1 MAKKNSMLKNMVSEA
16 VQDLHG
22 GKFPRDPSLMDEAE
36 EIGGP
41 ARFEKGQQRKDE
53 AVIDQLLS
61 GISGKVGYYM
71 KIKKEVRPN
80 EFMMMKVI
88 ESDWRKWADMEVAV
102 SDIVKEHTK
111 VAPLKWGTGPYR
123 VEIGCKT
130 GMRGET
136 YPNYDFY
143 INAEEEFMTPT
154 AQMHGVGGT
163 VAQSVQ
169 DPATAVAAQID
180 TLTSLVSMLGGIFP
194 KPPNPAETQAQMA
207 TAFRDGMQL
216 KVSEGSNSSQ
226 MMQTMMT
233 GMIGLMTAVM
243 AGKSEGPR
251 VVNPEE
257 SLSKTLEVM
266 KNFGVLGQQQQHKE
280 KTIVELVMELKAIGV
295 DLFKKDDPMDQIG
308 RLKQMAG
315 IASEFMGMGG
325 NGEKPSILE
334 KIVDVIGPSIPK
346 MISDIK
352 DATQNTVRVQQIA
365 GDNIRS
371 ASQRHVVG
379 PQGQPQGSPAPQ
391 GEPTT
396 YSQMNN
402 GQPGGVVN
410 NTVLSEQIK
419 AFFNGLHESVI
430 TNNRLYYP
438 VIYTTLLQD
447 IKGQQLIQGIVI
459 GQADAKNLID
469 MLQEHGDARF
479 KESEFVMKY
488 LVSYVN
494 GFIVWVKSLVSQ
506 TQSPSQGN
514 VYGRPVQSGSL
525 AQQGPQGPQGQP
537 MSNPAEVD
545 VRCVVCGSVFTYQNY
560 DEYVAD
566 ENKTCGNGGTCE
578 GALELVKGNA

>member
-1 MAKKNSMLKNMVSEA
+1 MAKKNSVLKSMVSEA

-22 GKFPRDPSLMDEAE
+22 GKFPRDPSLLDDAE

-143 INAEEEFMTPT
+143 INAEEEFMTPI

-163 VAQSVQ
+163 VAQPVQ

-180 TLTSLVSMLGGIFP
+180 TLSNLVNMLKGVFP
-194 KPPNPAETQAQMA
+194 QPTDPNTIQTQIAG
-207 TAFRDGMQL
+207 AFKEGMQL
-216 KVSEGSNSSQ
+216 KVSEGSNSTV
-226 MMQTMMT
+226 MMTTMMT
-233 GMIGLMTAVM
+233 GLMSMMTAVM
-243 AGKSEGPR
+243 AGKQEGPR
-251 VVNPEE
+251 IINPEE

-295 DLFKKDDPMDQIG
+295 DLFKKEDPMDQISK
-308 RLKQMAG
+308 LKQMAG
-315 IASEFMGMGG
+315 IAAEFMGMGSSG
-325 NGEKPSILE
+325 DKPSIFE

-365 GDNIRS
+365 GDNIRN
-371 ASQRHVVG
+371 ASQRQMVG
-379 PQGQPQGSPAPQ
+379 VQGSQGQSVPQ

-396 YSQMNN
+396 YSQMNQ

-410 NTVLSEQIK
+410 NPQVVSEQVK
-419 AFFNGLHESVI
+419 AFFHALHESVM

-438 VIYTTLLQD
+438 VIYTSLLQD
-447 IKGQQLIQGIVI
+447 VQGQQLVQGIVT
-459 GQADAKNLID
+459 GQSNAKNLID
-469 MLQEHGDARF
+469 MLQEHGDVRF

-494 GFIVWVKSLVSQ
+494 GFILWVKSLAGQ
-506 TQSPSQGN
+506 TQQQSVQ
-514 VYGRPVQSGSL
+514 PVQP
-525 AQQGPQGPQGQP
+525 AQQVNV
-537 MSNPAEVD
+537 NPVEVD
-545 VRCVVCGSVFTYQNY
+545 VRCVICGSVFTYQNY

>member
-1 MAKKNSMLKNMVSEA
+1 MAKKNSVLKNMVSEA
-16 VQDLHG
+16 VQDLQG

-163 VAQSVQ
+163 VAQLVQ
-169 DPATAVAAQID
+169 DPATAVASQID
-180 TLTSLVSMLGGIFP
+180 TLSNLVGMLGGIFP
-194 KPPNPAETQAQMA
+194 KPPDPTIVQGQIAG
-207 TAFRDGMQL
+207 AFKEGMQL
-216 KVSEGSNSSQ
+216 KVSEGSNNSQ
-226 MMQTMMT
+226 MMTTMMT
-233 GMIGLMTAVM
+233 GLMGMMTAVM
-243 AGKSEGPR
+243 AGRNNDGAR
-251 VVNPEE
+251 VVNPDE
-257 SLSKTLEVM
+257 SLSRTLEVM

-325 NGEKPSILE
+325 NGDKPSILE
-334 KIVDVIGPSIPK
+334 KIVDVLGPSIPK

-365 GDNIRS
+365 GDNIRN
-371 ASQRHVVG
+371 ASQRQMVG
-379 PQGQPQGSPAPQ
+379 SQEQSQTVPQ

-396 YSQMNN
+396 YSTMNH
-402 GQPGGVVN
+402 GQPGGQVSPQTQVV
-410 NTVLSEQIK
+410 SEQVK
-419 AFFNGLHESVI
+419 AFFNALHESVM

-438 VIYTTLLQD
+438 VIYTSLLQD
-447 IKGQQLIQGIVI
+447 VQGQQLVQGIVT
-459 GQADAKNLID
+459 GQSNAKNLID
-469 MLQEHGDARF
+469 MLQEHGDPRF

-494 GFIVWVKSLVSQ
+494 GFMVWVKSLVSQ
-506 TQSPSQGN
+506 QQTPSQGD
-514 VYGRPVQSGSL
+514 VYGRPLQSGQST
-525 AQQGPQGPQGQP
+525 QQGPQGQS

-545 VRCVVCGSVFTYQNY
+545 VRCMVCGSVFTYQNQ
-560 DEYVAD
+560 DEYIAD
-566 ENKTCGNGGTCE
+566 ENKICGNGGTCE

>member
-1 MAKKNSMLKNMVSEA
+1 MAKKNSVLKNMVTEA

-22 GKFPRDPSLMDEAE
+22 GKFPRDPSLMDDAE

-41 ARFEKGQQRKDE
+41 ARFEKGQQKKDE

-80 EFMMMKVI
+80 EYMMMKVI

-102 SDIVKEHTK
+102 CDIVKEHTK

-163 VAQSVQ
+163 VAQSIQ

-180 TLTSLVSMLGGIFP
+180 TLTNLVSMLGGIFP

-243 AGKSEGPR
+243 AGKSESPR

-257 SLSKTLEVM
+257 SLSKTLEIM
-266 KNFGVLGQQQQHKE
+266 KNFGVLGQQQPHKE

-325 NGEKPSILE
+325 SGEKPSILE

-365 GDNIRS
+365 GDNIRN
-371 ASQRHVVG
+371 ASQRQVIG
-379 PQGQPQGSPAPQ
+379 PQGTPIPQ
-391 GEPTT
+391 GESTT
-396 YSQMNN
+396 YSQM
-402 GQPGGVVN
+402 GGDTVSPQAQVV
-410 NTVLSEQIK
+410 SEQVK
-419 AFFNGLHESVI
+419 AFFNALHESVM

-438 VIYTTLLQD
+438 VVYTSLLQD
-447 IKGQQLIQGIVI
+447 VQGQQLVQGIVT
-459 GQADAKNLID
+459 GQANAKNLID
-469 MLQEHGDARF
+469 MLQEHGDPRF

-494 GFIVWVKSLVSQ
+494 GFIVWVKSLVG
-506 TQSPSQGN
+506 TQSAQ
-514 VYGRPVQSGSL
+514 PVQPVQPV
-525 AQQGPQGPQGQP
+525 QQMNG
-537 MSNPAEVD
+537 NPAEVD
-545 VRCVVCGSVFTYQNY
+545 VRCVVCNSVFTYQNY

-578 GALELVKGNA
+578 GSLELVKGNA

>member
-1 MAKKNSMLKNMVSEA
+1 MAKKNSVLKHMVSEA
-16 VQDLHG
+16 VQDLQG

-163 VAQSVQ
+163 VAQVVQ

-194 KPPNPAETQAQMA
+194 KPPNPADTQAQMA
-207 TAFRDGMQL
+207 TAFREGMSL
-216 KVSEGSNSSQ
+216 KMGDSNNSSQ
-226 MMQTMMT
+226 MMTTMMT
-233 GMIGLMTAVM
+233 GLMGMMTAVM
-243 AGKSEGPR
+243 AGKQEGPR

-266 KNFGVLGQQQQHKE
+266 KNFGVLGQQQHKE

-325 NGEKPSILE
+325 SNDKPSILE

-352 DATQNTVRVQQIA
+352 DATQNTVRVQEIA
-365 GDNIRS
+365 GQNIRN
-371 ASQRHVVG
+371 ASQRQVIG
-379 PQGQPQGSPAPQ
+379 PQG
-391 GEPTT
+391 
-396 YSQMNN
+396 SQADQS
-402 GQPGGVVN
+402 GGGVN
-410 NTVLSEQIK
+410 NQVISEQVK
-419 AFFNGLHESVI
+419 AFFHALHESVM

-438 VIYTTLLQD
+438 VIYTSLLQD
-447 IKGQQLIQGIVI
+447 AQGQQLVQGIVT
-459 GQADAKNLID
+459 GQANAKNLID

-494 GFIVWVKSLVSQ
+494 GFIMWVKSLAGQ
-506 TQSPSQGN
+506 TQSPQAEVQPIQPIQSVQPVNGN
-514 VYGRPVQSGSL
+514 PS
-525 AQQGPQGPQGQP
+525 
-537 MSNPAEVD
+537 EVD
-545 VRCVVCGSVFTYQNY
+545 VKCVVCGSVFTYQNQ
-560 DEYVAD
+560 DEYIAD
-566 ENKTCGNGGTCE
+566 ENKTCGNGGTCT
-578 GALELVKGNA
+578 GALELIKGNV